1 MKRRDFFKLLGLG
14 AVAAVVPQSSEPIS
28 DSVSASRGQF
38 LQDHFGVT
46 PWPRIPLTDE
56 LVADTV
62 IPPQEGM
69 GALGVGHLPAAV
81 VVCLRSQWEALY
93 SGSERINNVVWW
105 DGKAWENF
113 GGGILSRQEPNGDV
127 IVCGPAVDALWL
139 ELAEPK

>member
-28 DSVSASRGQF
+28 DSVS
-38 LQDHFGVT
+38 
-46 PWPRIPLTDE
+46 RIPLTDE